1 MSSPHLSEFGTN
13 CCFLVIVI
21 SCSCHRL
28 FFWLQTKVTLLLVTN
43 MDAVKG
49 RVYNFKGDELEV
61 LVDKVEE
68 NKETFGKFS
77 STSTKDKTCD
87 EVAVAQC
94 HTNSTV
100 HTLKRARE
108 IKEFRMYQLIFGEM
122 SGSMAL

>member
-1 MSSPHLSEFGTN
+1 
-13 CCFLVIVI
+13 
-21 SCSCHRL
+21 
-28 FFWLQTKVTLLLVTN
+28 

-87 EVAVAQC
+87 EVAVACNVTQ
-94 HTNSTV
+94 TV
-100 HTLKRARE
+100 LCTR
-108 IKEFRMYQLIFGEM
+108 
-122 SGSMAL
+122 